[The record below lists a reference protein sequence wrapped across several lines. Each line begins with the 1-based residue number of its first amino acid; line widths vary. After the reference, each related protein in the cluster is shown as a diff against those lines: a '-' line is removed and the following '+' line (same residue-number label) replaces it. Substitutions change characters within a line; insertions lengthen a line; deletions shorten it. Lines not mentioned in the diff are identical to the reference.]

1 MVRVIPHR
9 SEVAM
14 IVLESNLILAETARR
29 RSRLLLPLMVGLML
43 LAFACSPEP
52 APEPAVTGDA
62 SVAAVA
68 TPIPS
73 IEPTQTPT
81 PQPTETPEPTS
92 SPTETPVHPPGAVQN
107 LRIANVT
114 ENSITLQ
121 WDPPA
126 NSDAVPVDRYEVT
139 RDVSLGSDEHNFVVE
154 TTFTDVGL
162 REGTEHKYR
171 VRAIGTGG
179 IEGAEINIEEP
190 TLRSPTPEPTVV
202 VMPPTSTPQPA
213 ATTLPTLSPV
223 PVPGAVQNLRVT
235 NVTVNSITLQWD
247 PPANNSLAPVD
258 RYEVTRDVQL
268 GTDEHN
274 FVTET
279 TFTDVGLGH
288 GTEHRYRVRAIG
300 SEETKGTEVNVE
312 ASTLE
317 SPTPEPTPAPEPT
330 ATSAPHTPTAEP
342 TSTSTPAPTPTFTP
356 EPTST
361 PTPLPVATWRGLTI
375 AAEQRCSEY
384 DSDDYSYSQSV
395 EPRIVAEM
403 GDIIYGPYT
412 GTWFASTK
420 ETDIEHMVARSEAH
434 DSGLCMADDG
444 TRKTFASDLLNLT
457 LASETVNRHQKVAN
471 DPAEW
476 LPDLNRCWFA
486 DRVVR
491 VRAKYNLTIDQREA
505 DALDVVLSGC
515 TSFEMVVVPASS
527 QTPPTPTSTPGSG
540 SGSNVDAL
548 ALYDDNNDGRI
559 TCKEARAHGIDP
571 VRSDHPAYPYMNDRD
586 GDGVVCES

>member
-1 MVRVIPHR
+1 MTVR
-9 SEVAM
+9 
-14 IVLESNLILAETARR
+14 ESNLMLAEMAGM
-29 RSRLLLPLMVGLML
+29 RSRLMVALMAGLVL
-43 LAFACSPEP
+43 LAFACSTEP
-52 APEPAVTGDA
+52 GPDPAGASDA
-62 SVAAVA
+62 SVATVG
-68 TPIPS
+68 TPIPP
-73 IEPTQTPT
+73 IEATQAP
-81 PQPTETPEPTS
+81 PQQPPETPEPTS
-92 SPTETPVHPPGAVQN
+92 SPTETPVPSPGSVRN
-107 LRIANVT
+107 LRAADVT
-114 ENSITLQ
+114 EDSITLQ
-121 WDPPA
+121 WDPPV
-126 NSDAVPVDRYEVT
+126 NSDVVAVDRYEVI
-139 RDVSLGSDEHNFVVE
+139 RDVSLGPDEHSFVVE

-179 IEGAEINIEEP
+179 IEGAEISIEEA
-190 TLRSPTPEPTVV
+190 TLKSPTPESIVA

-213 ATTLPTLSPV
+213 VTVLPTRTPAPV
-223 PVPGAVQNLRVT
+223 PDAVQNLRVT
-235 NVTVNSITLQWD
+235 NVTENSITLQWD

-258 RYEVTRDVQL
+258 QYEVTRDVQL

-279 TFTDVGLGH
+279 TFTDVGLRQ
-288 GTEHRYRVRAIG
+288 GTEYRYRVRAIG
-300 SEETKGTEVNVE
+300 SEGTKGTEVNVE

-330 ATSAPHTPTAEP
+330 ATSAPHTPTPEP
-342 TSTSTPAPTPTFTP
+342 TSTPAPTPTFTP
-356 EPTST
+356 EPTSTPVPPT

-384 DSDDYSYSQSV
+384 DSDDYSYSRSV

-420 ETDIEHMVARSEAH
+420 ETDIEHVVARSEAH

-457 LASETVNRHQKVAN
+457 LASPSVNRHQKIAN
-471 DPAEW
+471 DAAEW

-491 VRAKYNLTIDQREA
+491 VRAKYNLTIDRREA

-515 TSFEMVVVPASS
+515 TSFKMVVIPASS

-548 ALYDDNNDGRI
+548 ALYDDDNDGTI
-559 TCKEARAHGIDP
+559 ICKEARAHGIAP
-571 VRSDHPAYPYMNDRD
+571 VRRGHPAYEYMNDRD
-586 GDGVVCES
+586 GDGVVCE

>member
-1 MVRVIPHR
+1 MTVSR
-9 SEVAM
+9 SSS
-14 IVLESNLILAETARR
+14 VLVEGERI
-29 RSRLLLPLMVGLML
+29 RSRLMVALMVGLAL
-43 LAFACSPEP
+43 LPLACSPEP

-62 SVAAVA
+62 SVATVA
-68 TPIPS
+68 TPTPS
-73 IEPTQTPT
+73 IEATQTT
-81 PQPTETPEPTS
+81 TTQPTETPGPTS
-92 SPTETPVHPPGAVQN
+92 PPTSTPPPAATALPTRTPVPGVVQN
-107 LRIANVT
+107 LRVTNIT
-114 ENSITLQ
+114 ENLITLQ

-126 NSDAVPVDRYEVT
+126 NSDAVPVNRYEVT
-139 RDVSLGSDEHNFVVE
+139 RDVPLGPDEHNFISD

-162 REGTEHKYR
+162 GEGTEYRYR

-179 IEGAEINIEEP
+179 IEGSEVIIEES
-190 TLRSPTPEPTVV
+190 TLTSPTPEPTVV
-202 VMPPTSTPQPA
+202 VVPPTSTPPPA
-213 ATTLPTLSPV
+213 ATALPTRT
-223 PVPGAVQNLRVT
+223 PVPGVVQNLRVT
-235 NVTVNSITLQWD
+235 NITKNSITLQWD

-279 TFTDVGLGH
+279 TFTDVGLRQ

-300 SEETKGTEVNVE
+300 TEENKGTEVNVE

-317 SPTPEPTPAPEPT
+317 STTPEPTRAPEPT
-330 ATSAPHTPTAEP
+330 ATSVPHTPTPEP
-342 TSTSTPAPTPTFTP
+342 TSTPAPTPTLTP

-361 PTPLPVATWRGLTI
+361 PVPPTPTPLPVVTWRGLSI
-375 AAEQRCSEY
+375 AAEYRCSEY

-420 ETDIEHMVARSEAH
+420 ETDVEHIVARSEAH
-434 DSGLCMADDG
+434 DSGLCASDVG

-457 LASETVNRHQKVAN
+457 LASPSVNRHQKIAN
-471 DPAEW
+471 DSAEW
-476 LPDLNRCWFA
+476 LPDLNQCWFA

-515 TSFEMVVVPASS
+515 TSFEMVVVPASP
-527 QTPPTPTSTPGSG
+527 QMLPTPTSTPGSG

-548 ALYDDNNDGRI
+548 ALYDDNNDGKI

-571 VRSDHPAYPYMNDRD
+571 VRSDHPAYSYMNDAD
-586 GDGVVCES
+586 GDGVVCE